1 MNEKKFAPASRR
13 DFLLHAI
20 AGGAALTPL
29 ATLAQGTYPSR
40 PIRIVVPYAPGGGTD
55 VVGRPLAQAMSTEL
69 GQPIIVDNKPGAG
82 TVIGSDAVAKAAP
95 DGYTLLMT
103 TSAIAINASLVP
115 KLPYDTDRDL
125 TPVGRICQ
133 GPLVIA
139 CRPDKPWMTLAD
151 VIQVAKAQPGK
162 LTYASSGNGSA
173 VHLGAEL
180 LKMTAQVDITHVP
193 YRGAGPA
200 ITDLLGGQVDLI
212 FATAGSVHKFVQAG
226 RMRALAVT
234 SSARTEAY
242 PGVATVA
249 ETFPGSAA
257 EVWYAILAP
266 GGTPAAVVQQLN
278 AAIKKATSGAAY
290 RTALE
295 REGLKV
301 VADTPQEMATFM
313 RAEQARWRKVVTAA
327 KITID

>member
-1 MNEKKFAPASRR
+1 MNHLTSSRR
-13 DFLLHAI
+13 TFLLQSI
-20 AGGAALTPL
+20 AGAAALGAPL
-29 ATLAQGTYPSR
+29 GSLAQTGFPVR
-40 PIRIVVPYAPGGGTD
+40 PIRIIVPYAAGGGTD
-55 VVGRPLAQAMSTEL
+55 VVGRPLAQAMSTAL

-115 KLPYDTDRDL
+115 KLPYNTDRDL

-139 CRPDKPWMTLAD
+139 CKSDKPWKTLGEMLQA
-151 VIQVAKAQPGK
+151 AKAQPGK
-162 LTYASSGNGSA
+162 LNYASSGNGSA
-173 VHLGAEL
+173 VHLGGEL
-180 LKMTAQVDITHVP
+180 LKLMAKVDLTHVP

-212 FATAGSVHKFVQAG
+212 VATAGSVHKHVQGG

-234 SSARTEAY
+234 STARSDAY
-242 PGVATVA
+242 PGVPTVA
-249 ETFPGSAA
+249 ETIPGYAA

-266 GGTPAAVVQQLN
+266 GGTPAPIVAQLN
-278 AAIKKATSGAAY
+278 AAMKKAAGAAAY
-290 RTALE
+290 RAALE
-295 REGLKV
+295 SEGLKV
-301 VADTPQEMATFM
+301 VADTPQEMAAFM
-313 RAEQARWRKVVTAA
+313 RTEQARWRKVVTEA

>member
-1 MNEKKFAPASRR
+1 MNKMKLSLASRR
-13 DFLLHAI
+13 DFLLQAV
-20 AGGAALTPL
+20 AGGTALCSL
-29 ATLAQGTYPSR
+29 DAFAQAPYPTR
-40 PIRIVVPYAPGGGTD
+40 PIRVVVPYAPGGGTD

-69 GQPIIVDNKPGAG
+69 GQPMIVDNKPGGG
-82 TVIGSDAVAKAAP
+82 TVIGSDFVAKAAP

-115 KLPYDTDRDL
+115 RLPYDTDRDL
-125 TPVGRICQ
+125 TGVGRICQ

-139 CRPDKPWMTLAD
+139 CRPDKPWKTLGD
-151 VIQVAKAQPGK
+151 VMQAARAQPGK

-180 LKMTAQVDITHVP
+180 LKMMAHVDLTHVP

-200 ITDLLGGQVDLI
+200 ITDVLGGQVDLI
-212 FATAGSVHKFVQAG
+212 FATAGSVYKFVQAG
-226 RMRALAVT
+226 RLRALAVT
-234 SSARTEAY
+234 SGSRSEAY
-242 PGVATVA
+242 AGVPTVA
-249 ETFPGSAA
+249 EIVPGYSA
-257 EVWYAILAP
+257 EVWYAVLAP
-266 GGTPAAVVQQLN
+266 SGTPQAIVQQLN
-278 AAIKKATSGAAY
+278 TALKKAASGAAY

-301 VADTPQEMATFM
+301 IADSPQEMAAFL
-313 RAEQARWRKVVTAA
+313 RAEEARWRKVVTEA